1 MDSLNAITEDL
12 QQAGSPFHAGE
23 QEVQSRLGFR
33 EMSEAQGRR
42 SIRAFMP
49 DQHRDFFT
57 LLPFLLV
64 GTVDGDGWPLAT
76 IVTGLPGF
84 VHSPDPRLL
93 RISALPADDD
103 PAAGHI
109 AIGSRVGVLGID
121 LATRRRNR
129 MNGRV
134 VSTDQGGFSVAV
146 DQSFGNCPQY
156 IQGKSY
162 RFTRAPQPRGE
173 GRLERIAAFGPA
185 EQTLVSQADAFFVA
199 TSTAAL
205 EASGRHGAD
214 ISHRGGKPGFIGIR
228 GGQIVVPD
236 YAGNRFYNTLG
247 NLTVDSR
254 AGLLFV
260 DFAAGHLL
268 HLAGRASVTWDGDE
282 VAAYKGAERLW
293 TFEFSHG
300 WWLKDA
306 LPLRWST
313 TDAGPRIETTGTW
326 AEAVAALRQ
335 RQVDREDRAYRVTRT
350 VRESGSVRS
359 LYLLPVD
366 GRPPE
371 FRPGQFLPLRSGPG
385 EGGYRPYTISSAPG
399 DGSLRISVKK
409 GADYSRKLHEDIET
423 GDILRARNPRGQFV
437 AELTGQRPLVL
448 LAAGIGV
455 TPMVSMLRAAART
468 GRAAR
473 PILLVHTVRDRGEMP
488 FADEL
493 ARLSGASEGRIRIH
507 YFTTAPGLSAPKP
520 EASHTI
526 GRPTPESLECLLP
539 KDVADYY
546 LCGPA
551 GFTQTMYDC
560 LRDRGVPDADIH
572 AEAFGPSSLQRRRSA
587 VQASRS
593 GPPAATRVSFARS
606 RAQADWGSA
615 SGSLLDLAEAAG
627 VSPSS
632 GCRSGTCGACETR
645 ILSGGVRY
653 FTQPLAALQEGCA
666 LICCAEPDTEGDES
680 ALTLDL

>member
-1 MDSLNAITEDL
+1 MDSLNAVTED
-12 QQAGSPFHAGE
+12 AARPESPFHVGE

-33 EMSEAQGRR
+33 DASEAQGRR

-64 GTVDGDGWPLAT
+64 GTVDGDGWPMAT

-93 RISALPADDD
+93 RISAFPADDD
-103 PAAGHI
+103 PVASHI
-109 AIGSRVGVLGID
+109 AIGSQVGLLGID

-134 VSTDQGGFSVAV
+134 LSIDQGGFSVAV
-146 DQSFGNCPQY
+146 EQSFGNCPQY

-162 RFTRAPQPRGE
+162 RFTRAPQPRGD
-173 GRLERIAAFGPA
+173 GRLERIASFGPA
-185 EQTLVSQADAFFVA
+185 EQALVSQADAFFVA
-199 TSTAAL
+199 TSAAAL
-205 EASGRHGAD
+205 DASGRHGAD
-214 ISHRGGKPGFIGIR
+214 ISHRGGKSGFIGIR
-228 GGQIVVPD
+228 AGRIIVPD

-247 NLTVDSR
+247 NLAVDPR

-268 HLAGRASVTWDGDE
+268 HLAGRASVIWDGEE
-282 VAAYKGAERLW
+282 VAAYRGAERLW
-293 TFEFSHG
+293 MFDFSHG

-326 AEAVAALRQ
+326 EETLAVLRQ
-335 RQVDREDRAYRVTRT
+335 RQVDQEERAYRVTSI
-350 VRESGSVRS
+350 VRESDSVRS
-359 LYLLPVD
+359 LHLLPVD
-366 GRPPE
+366 GRLPE
-371 FRPGQFLPLRSGPG
+371 FRPGQFLPLRSGPAD
-385 EGGYRPYTISSAPG
+385 GGYRPYTISSASG
-399 DGSLRISVKK
+399 DGALRISIKK
-409 GADYSRKLHEDIET
+409 GAGYSRKLHEDVKI
-423 GDILRARNPRGQFV
+423 GDILQARSPRGQFV

-455 TPMVSMLRAAART
+455 TPMVSMLHAAARA

-473 PILLVHTVRDRGEMP
+473 RILLVHTIRDRDDTP
-488 FADEL
+488 FASEL
-493 ARLSGASEGRIRIH
+493 ARLAGASEGRIRIH
-507 YFTTAPGLSAPKP
+507 YFMTAPGLSITNPD
-520 EASHTI
+520 ASCTI
-526 GRPTPESLECLLP
+526 GRPTPESLDRLLP
-539 KDVADYY
+539 KDSADYH
-546 LCGPA
+546 LCGPSA
-551 GFTQTMYDC
+551 FMQAIYDC
-560 LRDRGVPDADIH
+560 LRERGVPDADIH
-572 AEAFGPSSLQRRRSA
+572 AEAFGPSALRRRRSA
-587 VQASRS
+587 VQAARS
-593 GPPAATRVSFARS
+593 NPPAAARVLFARS
-606 RAQADWGSA
+606 RTQADWDPA

-627 VSPSS
+627 VSPPS

-645 ILSGGVRY
+645 ILAGRVRY
-653 FTQPLAALQEGCA
+653 VVQPLAALREGGA
-666 LICCAEPDTEGDES
+666 LICCSEPDTDGSET